1 MDAERWTSRWEPSGT
16 GKMRPTGHETERG
29 PSINRSSSSSWQ
41 TSYADREERWTKSDS
56 SSTCVSR
63 THGRPSGGRD
73 GGNSGNQWDD
83 SRQHHGRY
91 QPQPRRHQRST
102 TGPGANWV
110 GRAKQEG
117 VYDLE
122 TDLMGDAFGGLDP
135 GASEAGRPTS
145 GADGGHEVDPWS
157 TGCIPNNDIG
167 GRPPTCS
174 THLTLAQLEA
184 AVSDGDVRSW
194 SLERLAEAAT
204 AMCQLR
210 STSSPGQECY
220 SDICPFSPR
229 EETVMDAIATA
240 VIYSARH
247 EAQLGTTAATA
258 TQIGWAVAQLLW
270 ACARG
275 QYWCRPPKPQPGT
288 WAGSAASAA
297 TAAAAVA
304 TVSLYGTGP
313 AANGNGVGP
322 GLWPSPAELRSH
334 DAAEPV
340 ARASPVALAEGRIA
354 TDLAGEAYHPEESGG
369 RNRGSGAGA
378 GSREAGEGSSAESTR
393 DSVES
398 ISVSHGKPLAVELM
412 HWLSADG
419 CRIVRHLDMRSLSL
433 VWWALAKAAAGAR
446 ARYSGTHLQPP
457 ATAAADI
464 LAVISP
470 ALVAALDARA
480 IEELRQKNN
489 AKLCALL
496 YSCACVNKSSDQL
509 LQALGDELAA
519 RLEKAI
525 VLAEVRIDGTQRL
538 RFSAREMSCIAY
550 SCGLLGLRHEKLMAA
565 LSEYAAL
572 SSHTNWSASA
582 ISVFMYGIANVG
594 HSDQRLMAWADI
606 AISAKPALEFNLRNI
621 SFLLYNFHRLRWWPQ
636 RAAEHLLSATRLHAP
651 TTIPLISISTILMCM
666 GSGRARDERSLA
678 HLCQALT
685 QRPPSQL
692 SCKDIC
698 ICLTALQRLHG
709 EDVLA
714 SQQPE
719 VLAALA
725 HLVDAIIF
733 RGFSRPTPACRA
745 VPVFNHQE
753 VSNAMFALGKLKY
766 YSPAVL
772 DALRDHAARGGLEG
786 ASAWDCTA
794 ILVGLAQLNYGGP
807 EDGDR
812 GTCGAR
818 RSQAGAQGARG
829 RSHGAAAGS
838 GEEADVDLVYVLAD
852 TVARRARTAK
862 SQDLANTLWALTVLE
877 GSLGR
882 YRSTVT
888 TLLDEVNRRG
898 PAGKNPDGFNVDE
911 QRQLWQVHRELGAL
925 PQPHPSL
932 REDLVRLGKLGMSEA
947 DHTYS
952 RVQASFQS
960 LLNAMYSSGRYPRL
974 KDLLFEQELVPGGEQ
989 LMRIDVQ
996 AIIERPCPGG
1006 GVEEHRVA
1014 VEFDGPFH
1022 FMVNEP
1028 FTTRIDGRTALRN
1041 RILTRYLG
1049 QENLVCVSMAEW
1061 VAASREPPINGLPGR
1076 WRLMASK
1083 MGL

>member
-1 MDAERWTSRWEPSGT
+1 
-16 GKMRPTGHETERG
+16 
-29 PSINRSSSSSWQ
+29 
-41 TSYADREERWTKSDS
+41 
-56 SSTCVSR
+56 
-63 THGRPSGGRD
+63 
-73 GGNSGNQWDD
+73 
-83 SRQHHGRY
+83 
-91 QPQPRRHQRST
+91 
-102 TGPGANWV
+102 
-110 GRAKQEG
+110 
-117 VYDLE
+117 
-122 TDLMGDAFGGLDP
+122 
-135 GASEAGRPTS
+135 
-145 GADGGHEVDPWS
+145 
-157 TGCIPNNDIG
+157 
-167 GRPPTCS
+167 
-174 THLTLAQLEA
+174 
-184 AVSDGDVRSW
+184 
-194 SLERLAEAAT
+194 
-204 AMCQLR
+204 MCQLR
-210 STSSPGQECY
+210 SMSSQGQECY
-220 SDICPFSPR
+220 SDICPFSQR
-229 EETVMDAIATA
+229 EEAVMDAIATA
-240 VIYSARH
+240 ATYSARH
-247 EAQLGTTAATA
+247 EAQLGTTAAAA

-275 QYWCRPPKPQPGT
+275 QYWSGPPTPRPGT
-288 WAGSAASAA
+288 WAASAASTA
-297 TAAAAVA
+297 TAAAAAVA
-304 TVSLYGTGP
+304 TVSLYGTRP
-313 AANGNGVGP
+313 ASNGNDLGP
-322 GLWPSPAELRSH
+322 GSWPSPAELRSH
-334 DAAEPV
+334 GAAEP
-340 ARASPVALAEGRIA
+340 LAGTAAAAPEGRKA
-354 TDLAGEAYHPEESGG
+354 ADFAGKANHPEESGG
-369 RNRGSGAGA
+369 RSGSGH
-378 GSREAGEGSSAESTR
+378 ENGEGSPAESAK
-393 DSVES
+393 DGAES
-398 ISVSHGKPLAVELM
+398 ATIRHGRPLAIELL
-412 HWLSADG
+412 HWLTADG
-419 CRIVRHLDMRSLSL
+419 CRLVKHLDMRSLSL

-446 ARYSGTHLQPP
+446 SRYSGAHLQPP
-457 ATAAADI
+457 ATAAADV

-509 LQALGDELAA
+509 LQALGNELAA

-550 SCGLLGLRHEKLMAA
+550 SCGLLGLRHEQLMAA

-594 HSDQRLMAWADI
+594 HRDQRLMAWADI
-606 AISAKPALEFNLRNI
+606 AISAKPAVEFNLRNI

-678 HLCQALT
+678 HLCQALA
-685 QRPPSQL
+685 QRPQSQL

-733 RGFSRPTPACRA
+733 RGFSRSTPACRA

-794 ILVGLAQLNYGGP
+794 ILVGLAQLNYGGS

-812 GTCGAR
+812 GFCGAR
-818 RSQAGAQGARG
+818 PIQPGAHGVRG
-829 RSHGAAAGS
+829 RGQGVAGS
-838 GEEADVDLVYVLAD
+838 GDAVNVDLVHVLAD
-852 TVARRARTAK
+852 TVVHRARTAK

-882 YRSTVT
+882 YRSIVT

-898 PAGKNPDGFNVDE
+898 PASKNPDGFNVDE
-911 QRQLWQVHRELGAL
+911 QRQLWQVHRELAAL
-925 PQPHPSL
+925 PQPHPAL

-1006 GVEEHRVA
+1006 GVEQHRVA

-1028 FTTRIDGRTALRN
+1028 YTTRIDGRTALRN
-1041 RILTRYLG
+1041 RILTRHLG
-1049 QENLVCVSMAEW
+1049 QGNLVCVSMAEW
-1061 VAASREPPINGLPGR
+1061 VAASREPPVNGLPGR